1 MDAGAF
7 RDRQC
12 TNLDLLQKRR
22 KIPHDGPSHAIPT
35 RGYGDYTI
43 AWFTALFI
51 ELAAAKAILDELH
64 DNLPRRPND
73 NNIYTLGNI
82 KQHNVVIV
90 SLPIEKYGL
99 INAATVMT
107 DLTRTFPSIRA
118 GFVVGIEAGAPTEAD
133 VRLGDVVV
141 GTRVM
146 QSDLG
151 KVVGEGEFQRTATPR
166 YPSQLLGAAVTDLR
180 SRDYL
185 QQIQIDS
192 ILNKTLQ
199 KYPQFSHPLSED
211 RLFQPGYD
219 HVGLMGDCS
228 ACDLSKT
235 VKRTPRPVDDVKIHH
250 GAIASGN
257 QVIKNGKFRD
267 SVAQELKVK
276 CFEMETSGIMD
287 VLACLP
293 IRGICDYADSHK
305 NKEWQPY
312 AAVTAA
318 ACARELIEVLPVAE
332 AQPRPTND
340 PPGKVT
346 FSSSKISS
354 QDLIMLT
361 LAKVDQNSSRDRHQ
375 RFLDALRFD
384 SIDVRMADV
393 KAQHSKTC
401 EWFLDHP
408 SYKSWL
414 DPGQFKDHYGF
425 LWIRGKPGAGK
436 STILK
441 FAYLETKRHDRSGQ
455 AMTTSFFFN
464 ARGQYLD
471 KSISG
476 MYRSILLKLLETY
489 TDLQAILDDHEL
501 LPRGIKDCPSVQILK
516 NLLRRAF
523 YSLGARSFTCFIDA
537 LDECDEQQIM
547 DMVQYF
553 EELAEHCTE
562 EGILVRICFSSRHY
576 PYIDI
581 RFGKRLTL
589 EKQLGHDKDLE
600 KYVKSRL
607 RITDSSLLEDLKAEI
622 LEKASG
628 VFLWVVLV
636 VQILNDA
643 YRRALPVE
651 IRTHLSKL
659 PNDLSALFKNILQR
673 DEENKETLLL
683 SITWI
688 LFAKR
693 PLQPEEFFH
702 ALSSGLS
709 LTARDSSKIR
719 FPDARSL
726 TSSHFKRNV
735 INSSKGLAE
744 VTRSRPESVQF
755 IHESVK
761 DFLVKDNGLR
771 ELWPELEFDF
781 ERPSHDI
788 LKQCCYLYMNHHS
801 TRQALELLPEDEFR
815 AQSEIGQR
823 FPFLAYASRNVCFH
837 ANAAAP
843 AIPQELFLSSFPF
856 PYWSKLLN
864 FFSKPYDRHSE
875 NASLLYILSRD
886 GLSELIRIVV
896 KKDRQIHIL
905 EKHTATP
912 FLLRWLAAK
921 KMLLPL
927 FWTARPANV
936 SILMTEAHTIGKITK
951 CLHHFHG
958 PLVVVELVLRNCY

>member
-1 MDAGAF
+1 
-7 RDRQC
+7 
-12 TNLDLLQKRR
+12 
-22 KIPHDGPSHAIPT
+22 
-35 RGYGDYTI
+35 
-43 AWFTALFI
+43 
-51 ELAAAKAILDELH
+51 
-64 DNLPRRPND
+64 
-73 NNIYTLGNI
+73 
-82 KQHNVVIV
+82 
-90 SLPIEKYGL
+90 
-99 INAATVMT
+99 
-107 DLTRTFPSIRA
+107 
-118 GFVVGIEAGAPTEAD
+118 
-133 VRLGDVVV
+133 
-141 GTRVM
+141 
-146 QSDLG
+146 
-151 KVVGEGEFQRTATPR
+151 
-166 YPSQLLGAAVTDLR
+166 
-180 SRDYL
+180 
-185 QQIQIDS
+185 
-192 ILNKTLQ
+192 
-199 KYPQFSHPLSED
+199 
-211 RLFQPGYD
+211 
-219 HVGLMGDCS
+219 
-228 ACDLSKT
+228 
-235 VKRTPRPVDDVKIHH
+235 
-250 GAIASGN
+250 
-257 QVIKNGKFRD
+257 
-267 SVAQELKVK
+267 
-276 CFEMETSGIMD
+276 
-287 VLACLP
+287 
-293 IRGICDYADSHK
+293 
-305 NKEWQPY
+305 
-312 AAVTAA
+312 
-318 ACARELIEVLPVAE
+318 
-332 AQPRPTND
+332 
-340 PPGKVT
+340 
-346 FSSSKISS
+346 
-354 QDLIMLT
+354 MLT
-361 LAKVDQNSSRDRHQ
+361 FAEVDQNASRDRHQ

-441 FAYLETKRHDRSGQ
+441 FAYLETKKHDRSGQ
-455 AMTTSFFFN
+455 VMTTSFFFN

-471 KSISG
+471 KSILG
-476 MYRSILLKLLETY
+476 MYRSLLLKLLETY
-489 TDLQAILDDHEL
+489 TDLQAILDDREL

-516 NLLRRAF
+516 NLLRKAF
-523 YSLGARSFTCFIDA
+523 YSLGTRSFTCFIDA

-600 KYVKSRL
+600 RYVKSRL

-673 DEENKETLLL
+673 DGENKETLLL
-683 SITWI
+683 SLTWI

-693 PLQPEEFFH
+693 PLRPEEFFH

-709 LTARDSSKIR
+709 LNERDSSKIR

-726 TSSHFKRNV
+726 SSSHFKRNV

-788 LKQCCYLYMNHHS
+788 LKQCCYSYMNHHS
-801 TRQALELLPEDEFR
+801 TRQALERLPEDEFK
-815 AQSEIGQR
+815 AQTEIGQR
-823 FPFLAYASRNVCFH
+823 FPFLAYAIRNVCFH
-837 ANAAAP
+837 ADAAAP
-843 AIPQELFLSSFPF
+843 AIPQEQFLSSFPF

-864 FFSKPYDRHSE
+864 FFAKSHDRHSD
-875 NASLLYILSRD
+875 NASLLYILSKD

-896 KKDRQIHIL
+896 RRDRQIHIFGETYGYPFFAALASGKKDAVAALLDCPSTFSERLELDDRTSYDWQEYEMFTPLSWAAGSGRAGIAELLLKMNAPINDMDEGGLTALFRSSESGHEAVVKLLLQHGADPNAANMGPSPLSIAVRRKSWAVAELLTKNGADTNVYDETGETPLLRAATGGHAAVVMRLLRHGADPNRCSHFGWSPLLKSSMNGHEAVARLLLESGAEIDAADKSGRSPLWWASCSRHEATAMLLL
-905 EKHTATP
+905 EKGADFNGGDDSPWPPIVAASGTG
-912 FLLRWLAAK
+912 LLRVVK
-921 KMLLPL
+921 RLLENGADPNACDQTNAGHSL
-927 FWTARPANV
+927 KPPRMG
-936 SILMTEAHTIGKITK
+936 SQQL
-951 CLHHFHG
+951 
-958 PLVVVELVLRNCY
+958 